1 MNIDSGCEEDQGPAL
16 MCSSPLSRSSQV
28 SENMSNRGILGANDH
43 FNAESIKIGGERNS
57 SQQDLLEVNALD
69 SGGKNDG
76 AAGIPDEI

>member
-1 MNIDSGCEEDQGPAL
+1 
-16 MCSSPLSRSSQV
+16 
-28 SENMSNRGILGANDH
+28 MSNRGILGANDH